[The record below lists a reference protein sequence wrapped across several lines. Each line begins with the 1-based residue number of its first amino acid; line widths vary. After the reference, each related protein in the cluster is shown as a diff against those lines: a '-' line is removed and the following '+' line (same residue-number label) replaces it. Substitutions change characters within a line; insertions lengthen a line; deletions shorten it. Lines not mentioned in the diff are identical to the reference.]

1 MRGGGSSCGTPSS
14 SSSAAWAMQAV
25 ISAASAVESAALVC
39 ASQMRSS
46 TVPNE
51 WCGRTL
57 HQIWVC
63 STIELVA
70 IRKST

>member
-1 MRGGGSSCGTPSS
+1 MQADISA
-14 SSSAAWAMQAV
+14 SSAV
-25 ISAASAVESAALVC
+25 DSAALDW

-51 WCGRTL
+51 WCGRML

-63 STIELVA
+63 STIEPVCT
-70 IRKST
+70 RKST

>member
-1 MRGGGSSCGTPSS
+1 VSRPS
-14 SSSAAWAMQAV
+14 
-25 ISAASAVESAALVC
+25 SAVESAALVC
-39 ASQMRSS
+39 ASQIRSS

-51 WCGRTL
+51 WWGRTL

-70 IRKST
+70 IRKFT